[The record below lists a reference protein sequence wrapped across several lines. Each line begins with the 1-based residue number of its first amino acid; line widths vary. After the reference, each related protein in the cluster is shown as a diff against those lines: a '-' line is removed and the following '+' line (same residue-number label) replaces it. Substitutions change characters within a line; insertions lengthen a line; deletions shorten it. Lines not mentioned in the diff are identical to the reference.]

1 MDVSSI
7 ADLERLAEEMNVTL
21 CSHTG
26 GEKGRWH
33 SRWRAISI
41 RKGLGPVN
49 HLCTL
54 AHELGHAVLGHDSTA
69 TGWLY
74 DLQERDAD
82 RWAAR
87 ILINPHAY
95 TAAEQRHPSA
105 HAIAFELGVTVHV
118 VDVWRGA
125 QERILI

>member
-1 MDVSSI
+1 MPSI
-7 ADLERLAEEMNVTL
+7 ADLERLAEEMNVIL
-21 CSHTG
+21 CSHSG

-33 SRWRAISI
+33 SRCRAISI

-74 DLQERDAD
+74 GLQERDAD
-82 RWAAR
+82 RWAAH
-87 ILINPHAY
+87 ILINPHTYAI
-95 TAAEQRHPSA
+95 AERRHPSPNE
-105 HAIAFELGVTVHV
+105 IAFYLGVTVHV
-118 VDVWRGA
+118 VNVWRNS
-125 QERILI
+125 QESILI